1 MKIGT
6 FREWLRETEKEK
18 VETIKEHRYYTEE
31 QLMKDVKLYDSV
43 QRIISGHNIGLE
55 SRHNTSLT
63 DRMII
68 LNENIIEP
76 DKIHITSNNI
86 EQLNKKFNKF
96 NIFFTQ
102 GAELG
107 AVYKQEKDE
116 IEVFITDNNTH
127 GEIEAMVAHEM
138 VHKEQNKRSSNN
150 YFKQSEVMI
159 NAINS
164 LLDKKQKLILK
175 PGGILTHRDE
185 IKKLDNEIKEKYLV
199 FTHLN
204 PFEEMAYACQ
214 AVMEYSKEYHKLN
227 DMINLLIIQGFPVT
241 SRFKKYMYMYWL
253 IKDKIKGE

>member
-18 VETIKEHRYYTEE
+18 VQEIKEQQYYTEN
-31 QLMKDVKLYDSV
+31 QLMKDIESYDSF
-43 QRIISGHNIGLE
+43 Q
-55 SRHNTSLT
+55 
-63 DRMII
+63 RMIRAHELGAESLWNTNWTENMI
-68 LNENIIEP
+68 YLNENIIEP
-76 DKIHITSNNI
+76 NKIKINTTNI
-86 EQLNKKFNKF
+86 EKLNKEFNKYKIYF
-96 NIFFTQ
+96 GEDNYLHAFF
-102 GAELG
+102 
-107 AVYKQEKDE
+107 KQESDE
-116 IEVFITDNNTH
+116 IHVFICQSDKVN
-127 GEIEAMVAHEM
+127 EIEAMVAHEM

-150 YFKQSEVMI
+150 YFKQSEIMI

-227 DMINLLIIQGFPVT
+227 DIINLLIIQGFPVT
-241 SRFKKYMYMYWL
+241 SRFKKYLYMYWL